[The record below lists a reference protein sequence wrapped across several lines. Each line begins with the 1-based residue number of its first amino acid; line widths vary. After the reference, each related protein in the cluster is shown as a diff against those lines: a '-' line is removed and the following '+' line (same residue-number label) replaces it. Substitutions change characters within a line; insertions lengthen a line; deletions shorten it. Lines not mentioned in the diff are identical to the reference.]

1 MKRLCL
7 LSLLLLVFIP
17 AAAMAQPTDAHK
29 PAVVETA
36 KAKTEKDPEAERIIR
51 ERRANAQSLLISLA
65 ADVANFDDQT
75 LRARTLARIA
85 DVLWEADP
93 DRARAMFR
101 KAWDAAETVD
111 DLNRR
116 LTLEE
121 IKQKEATHG
130 NGPIP

>member
-1 MKRLCL
+1 
-7 LSLLLLVFIP
+7 
-17 AAAMAQPTDAHK
+17 
-29 PAVVETA
+29 VVETP
-36 KAKTEKDPEAERIIR
+36 KAKSEKDLEAERIIR

-65 ADVANFDDQT
+65 ADAANFDDQT

-101 KAWDAAETVD
+101 KSWDAAEAVD

-116 LTLEE
+116 IALEE
-121 IKQKEATHG
+121 IKQQEAKHG
-130 NGPIP
+130 NVAVAGQSSIRSEERRVGKECRMWR